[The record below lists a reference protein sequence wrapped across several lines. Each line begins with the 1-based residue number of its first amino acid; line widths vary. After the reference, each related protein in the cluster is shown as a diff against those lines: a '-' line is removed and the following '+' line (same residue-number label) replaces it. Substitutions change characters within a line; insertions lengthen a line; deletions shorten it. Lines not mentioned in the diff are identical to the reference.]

1 MGAYFIK
8 SDKSAGEFW
17 LDVCAMKPPRSR
29 LSICLAGIITFIT
42 AATMLS
48 TAAASTS
55 EVIGFVLIVGVFMFI
70 GLVILNLYQAEVLP
84 DEVSAWQV
92 CGNARMAE

>member
-1 MGAYFIK
+1 
-8 SDKSAGEFW
+8 
-17 LDVCAMKPPRSR
+17 MKPPRS
-29 LSICLAGIITFIT
+29 LSIWLACIITFIA

-70 GLVILNLYQAEVLP
+70 GLLTLKFVTSRRTRKSQLAFKLAEALRTTAA
-84 DEVSAWQV
+84 SK
-92 CGNARMAE
+92 R

>member
-1 MGAYFIK
+1 
-8 SDKSAGEFW
+8 
-17 LDVCAMKPPRSR
+17 MKPPRS
-29 LSICLAGIITFIT
+29 LSIWLACIITFIV

-70 GLVILNLYQAEVLP
+70 GLLTLKFVTSRRTRKSQLAFKLAEDLRTTAA
-84 DEVSAWQV
+84 SK
-92 CGNARMAE
+92 R